1 MKIYKIIEINKLC
14 NEHEV
19 ILKWNRKSKNPKTK
33 RKLMIKRA
41 KMLNVYYRLIG
52 LDITV
57 KVKKDKVIITEK
69 NTFEGVRVYK
79 IRV

>member
-1 MKIYKIIEINKLC
+1 MKIDKIIEINKLC
-14 NEHEV
+14 KEYEV
-19 ILKWNRKSKNPKTK
+19 IRKWHSKSKNPKTK

-41 KMLNVYYRLIG
+41 KMLDIYYRLIG